1 MTMTKRN
8 PAIFSAVT
16 RLLFAAVFIL
26 ELGSA
31 VQAKQ
36 APETAQEITLSFAPI
51 VRATS
56 PAVVNIYTS
65 KVVHQRGNRL
75 FDDPFFRRFFGDSF
89 PFSVGP
95 SRDRVENSLGSGVIL
110 RADGIVVTNHH
121 VIGGADEIKVV
132 LNDKREFGADILL
145 SDERTDLA
153 VLKLKDPKGEL
164 PVIQF
169 GDSEDLEVGD
179 LVLAIGNP
187 FGVGQTVTSGIVSG
201 LARTSVGISDFR
213 SFIQTDA
220 AINPGNSGGALVDIK
235 GRLVGINTAI
245 FSKSGGSQGIGFAV
259 PANMVRRVVSSAIAG
274 EPLIRPWLG
283 FSGRDVDAEISE
295 AIGLKTP
302 GGVIVENVHPTG
314 PAAEAGL
321 QRGDVIVEVEG
332 RPVDDG
338 QGLRFFFATR
348 ELGGLVS
355 ITALR
360 EGREVE
366 MQFSLMAPPEVPPR
380 DRTDIV
386 GNFPISGIR
395 VVNLSPRVADEMGIP
410 TDLTG
415 VIVEGVQRGSVAH
428 RAGIRPLDIITEV
441 NGVEITLVSQL
452 VHIVEDNPPEWLVIL
467 NRQGERLV
475 LEVR

>member
-338 QGLRFFFATR
+338 AGTAVLFRHTRTGRTCLHHRVARGKRGRDAILPHGTARGAAARSYRYRWQFSDFRYPGGKPLTACGGRNGHPDRFDRRHRRRGATR
-348 ELGGLVS
+348 FCGASGRHSPAGYHHRGKRRGNNAGL
-355 ITALR
+355 
-360 EGREVE
+360 
-366 MQFSLMAPPEVPPR
+366 
-380 DRTDIV
+380 
-386 GNFPISGIR
+386 
-395 VVNLSPRVADEMGIP
+395 P
-410 TDLTG
+410 TG
-415 VIVEGVQRGSVAH
+415 AYR
-428 RAGIRPLDIITEV
+428 
-441 NGVEITLVSQL
+441 
-452 VHIVEDNPPEWLVIL
+452 
-467 NRQGERLV
+467 
-475 LEVR
+475 

>member
-1 MTMTKRN
+1 MKSRQISFPFHGVMRVVAAIGVAVGVSTAALAQQVPRN
-8 PAIFSAVT
+8 T
-16 RLLFAAVFIL
+16 
-26 ELGSA
+26 
-31 VQAKQ
+31 
-36 APETAQEITLSFAPI
+36 QEITLSFAPI

-65 KVVHQRGNRL
+65 KVVRQQGNRL
-75 FDDPFFRRFFGDSF
+75 FDDPFFRRFFGETF
-89 PFSVGP
+89 PFSIGP
-95 SRDRVENSLGSGVIL
+95 SRERVENSLGSGVIL
-110 RADGIVVTNHH
+110 RSDGIVVTNHH
-121 VIGGADEIKVV
+121 VIRGADEIKVV
-132 LNDKREFGADILL
+132 LTDKREFEADILL
-145 SDERTDLA
+145 SDERTDIA
-153 VLKLKDPKGEL
+153 VLQIQEPKGDL
-164 PVIQF
+164 PVITF
-169 GDSEDLEVGD
+169 GDSDDLEVGD

-201 LARTSVGISDFR
+201 LARTSVGITDFR

-220 AINPGNSGGALVDIK
+220 AINPGNSGGALVDVK

-259 PANMVRRVVSSAIAG
+259 PANMVRRVVGSAIAG

-283 FSGRDVDAEISE
+283 FSGRDVDAEMSD
-295 AIGLKTP
+295 ALGLATP

-314 PAAEAGL
+314 PAADAGL
-321 QRGDVIVEVEG
+321 QRGDIIVEVEG

-338 QGLRFFFATR
+338 QGLRFYFATR
-348 ELGGLVS
+348 ELGGKVA

-360 EGREVE
+360 DGKPVGIE
-366 MQFSLMAPPEVPPR
+366 FSLMAPPEVPPR
-380 DRTDIV
+380 DRTDLI

-395 VVNLSPRVADEMGIP
+395 VVNLSPRVADELGIP

-428 RAGIRPLDIITEV
+428 RVGIRPLDIVTEV
-441 NGVEITLVSQL
+441 NGQEITLVSQL
-452 VHIVEDNPPEWLVIL
+452 VAIVEDSPPEWLVVL

>member
-1 MTMTKRN
+1 MNRTNLKTTFFKAFAR
-8 PAIFSAVT
+8 AIVT
-16 RLLFAAVFIL
+16 LGVVLGLSTAAAAQTVP
-26 ELGSA
+26 
-31 VQAKQ
+31 QN
-36 APETAQEITLSFAPI
+36 AQEITLSFAPL
-51 VRATS
+51 VKATS

-65 KVVHQRGNRL
+65 KVVRQQGNRL
-75 FDDPFFRRFFGDSF
+75 FDDPFFRRFFGDNV
-89 PFSVGP
+89 PFSIGP
-95 SRDRVENSLGSGVIL
+95 SRQRVENALGSGVIL
-110 RADGIVVTNHH
+110 RSDGIVVTNHH

-132 LNDKREFGADILL
+132 LTDKREFGADILL
-145 SDERTDLA
+145 SDERTDIA
-153 VLKLKDPKGEL
+153 VLKLQDLKGEL
-164 PVIQF
+164 PVIEF
-169 GDSEDLEVGD
+169 GDSDDLEVGD
-179 LVLAIGNP
+179 IVLAIGNP

-201 LARTSVGISDFR
+201 LARTSVGITDFR

-220 AINPGNSGGALVDIK
+220 AINPGNSGGALVDVK
-235 GRLVGINTAI
+235 GQLVGINTAI

-259 PANMVRRVVSSAIAG
+259 PANMVRRVVGSAIAG

-283 FSGRDVDAEISE
+283 FSGRDVDAEMSE
-295 AIGLKTP
+295 ALGREVP

-321 QRGDVIVEVEG
+321 ERGDIIVEVEG

-338 QGLRFFFATR
+338 QGLRFYFATR
-348 ELGGLVS
+348 ELGGTVA

-360 EGREVE
+360 DGKPTPLN
-366 MQFSLMAPPEVPPR
+366 FSLMAPPEVPPR

-395 VVNLSPRVADEMGIP
+395 VVNLSPRVADELGIP

-415 VIVEGVQRGSVAH
+415 VIVEAVQRGSVAH
-428 RAGIRPLDIITEV
+428 RVGIKPLDIIADV
-441 NGVEITLVSQL
+441 NGEDITLVSQL
-452 VHIVEDNPPEWLVIL
+452 VKIVEDGPPEWLVGL

>member
-1 MTMTKRN
+1 MTMPKNNTVF
-8 PAIFSAVT
+8 FSLVT
-16 RLLFAAVFIL
+16 RVAIAIVLALG
-26 ELGSA
+26 LGSA
-31 VQAKQ
+31 AMAQQVPKN
-36 APETAQEITLSFAPI
+36 EQEITLSFAPI
-51 VRATS
+51 VRTTS

-65 KVVHQRGNRL
+65 KVVRQRGNRL
-75 FDDPFFRRFFGDSF
+75 FDDPFFQRFFGDSF
-89 PFSVGP
+89 PFSIGP

-110 RADGIVVTNHH
+110 RKDGIVVTNHH

-132 LNDKREFGADILL
+132 LTDKREFNADILL
-145 SDERTDLA
+145 SDERTDIA
-153 VLKLKDPKGEL
+153 VLQLKDPKGDL
-164 PVIQF
+164 PVIEF
-169 GDSEDLEVGD
+169 GDSDDLEVGD

-201 LARTSVGISDFR
+201 LARTSVGITDFR

-220 AINPGNSGGALVDIK
+220 AINPGNSGGALVDLK

-259 PANMVRRVVSSAIAG
+259 PANMVRRVVGSAIAG

-295 AIGLKTP
+295 ALGLATP

-314 PAAEAGL
+314 PASEAGL
-321 QRGDVIVEVEG
+321 QRGDIIIEVEG

-348 ELGGLVS
+348 ELGGAVS

-360 EGREVE
+360 DGKPVNME
-366 MQFSLMAPPEVPPR
+366 FSLMAPPEVPPR

-441 NGVEITLVSQL
+441 NGKEITLVSQL
-452 VHIVEDNPPEWLVIL
+452 VTIVEDSPPEWLVVL